1 MRIFQKPCWKTAK
14 TNVSIGI
21 FFRRPEAGNFPV
33 IVGKWTSE
41 NIQRTQKSSA
51 ELSAAKAG
59 VKADVW
65 PTEILNQF
73 VQKTGLLAVISGRDC
88 NLYTCTVRTLRVVA
102 DGILHVSDQVRGYN
116 WMGLVWLP

>member
-1 MRIFQKPCWKTAK
+1 MYIQIHLKLEAKVSMRIFQKPCWKTAK

-21 FFRRPEAGNFPV
+21 FFHRPEAGNFPV

-65 PTEILNQF
+65 PTETLNQF
-73 VQKTGLLAVISGRDC
+73 VQKTGLLLIISNR
-88 NLYTCTVRTLRVVA
+88 NSVYLYL
-102 DGILHVSDQVRGYN
+102 ISDR
-116 WMGLVWLP
+116 